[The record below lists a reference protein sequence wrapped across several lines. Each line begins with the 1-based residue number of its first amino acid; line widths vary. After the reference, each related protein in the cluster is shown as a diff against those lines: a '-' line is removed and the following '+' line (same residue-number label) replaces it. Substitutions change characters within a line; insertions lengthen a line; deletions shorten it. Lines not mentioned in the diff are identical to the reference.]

1 MRRRG
6 RDGRR
11 VRTTPLTVIIN
22 ETLQRLRG
30 PLPEDRPEVAVVLE
44 EALHRLRPGSG
55 ARDLG
60 GPGEDV
66 LHRRKQLV
74 LGAPQLGLVTEDVN
88 EIVEENHALFR
99 AHRIRARGTRI
110 LEDEILPFRVAAP
123 KLRRGLGGRRNL
135 PHERKGLGVV
145 LAAGIEEAAVFP
157 DSVCLALTRNF
168 LEVRKR
174 CDDGRVLE

>member
-1 MRRRG
+1 MKEYERMYS
-6 RDGRR
+6 
-11 VRTTPLTVIIN
+11 
-22 ETLQRLRG
+22 EYF
-30 PLPEDRPEVAVVLE
+30 VAKVGV
-44 EALHRLRPGSG
+44 
-55 ARDLG
+55 DLG
-60 GPGEDV
+60 KIWPSEV
-66 LHRRKQLV
+66 CRYTHTTHPAAHHSRIISSALS
-74 LGAPQLGLVTEDVN
+74 TEDVN

-157 DSVCLALTRNF
+157 DSVCLALTWERGDHT
-168 LEVRKR
+168 L
-174 CDDGRVLE
+174 GL